1 MNVHDL
7 LLQILLPMKMQLV
20 ASLTLHKTQLSTVT
34 HLQADNWELVEP
46 ELFILAGIKRE
57 PLAPRD
63 PACLPASEAALVG
76 VETDSKRLLAQ
87 PCSLENLA
95 GLS

>member
-1 MNVHDL
+1 MFMTSCCGPL
-7 LLQILLPMKMQLV
+7 PSPMKMQLV

-34 HLQADNWELVEP
+34 HLQADNWEAAEP

-63 PACLPASEAALVG
+63 PVCP
-76 VETDSKRLLAQ
+76 
-87 PCSLENLA
+87 PSLRGSLM
-95 GLS
+95 GWRT